1 MKRTL
6 SYGEIAE
13 VSLELSLLL
22 HAGVGTGDAL
32 YLLGED
38 VLVSRNVRFIN
49 WSDHFEEA
57 GLDPAVHLYDGGH
70 LNQAGA
76 KIFSAWTGERL
87 LEMGYAPREQTEE
100 NAAAW
105 KAAAE
110 YWMGRGS

>member
-1 MKRTL
+1 M
-6 SYGEIAE
+6 
-13 VSLELSLLL
+13 
-22 HAGVGTGDAL
+22 
-32 YLLGED
+32 
-38 VLVSRNVRFIN
+38 SRNVRFIN

-76 KIFSAWTGERL
+76 KVFSAWTGERL

-110 YWMGRGS
+110 YWMDRGS